1 MRLTGSQVD
10 ELMKE
15 EYYLSLSSG
24 STLLRG
30 RVMLEQA
37 GPSNLAGESLLLFL
51 LLHWYQ
57 SQKQSS
63 SSFD

>member
-1 MRLTGSQVD
+1 MRLTGNQGE

-15 EYYLSLSSG
+15 EYYLSVGSS

-37 GPSNLAGESLLLFL
+37 GPSNLAGRASAL
-51 LLHWYQ
+51 
-57 SQKQSS
+57 
-63 SSFD
+63 

>member
-1 MRLTGSQVD
+1 MRLTGNQVE

-15 EYYLSLSSG
+15 EYYLSVGSG

-37 GPSNLAGESLLLFL
+37 GPSNLAGRASAL
-51 LLHWYQ
+51 
-57 SQKQSS
+57 
-63 SSFD
+63 

>member
-1 MRLTGSQVD
+1 MIHFKYYYLFPGSGEMRLTGNQVE

-15 EYYLSLSSG
+15 EYYLSVGSG

-37 GPSNLAGESLLLFL
+37 GPSNLAGRA
-51 LLHWYQ
+51 
-57 SQKQSS
+57 
-63 SSFD
+63 